1 METDDDSPN
10 TTRPF
15 PFLRCR
21 KMTLVLKRER
31 EREREREDIGAMAAM
46 HEAAGKIDV
55 PFLDKKTKLTF
66 TIQTNSLAFSEKYI
80 YIFKKIHCR

>member
-15 PFLRCR
+15 PFFRCR
-21 KMTLVLKRER
+21 KMTLVLKRG
-31 EREREREDIGAMAAM
+31 REREREDIGAMAAM

-55 PFLDKKTKLTF
+55 PLLDKKL
-66 TIQTNSLAFSEKYI
+66 N
-80 YIFKKIHCR
+80 